1 MVAYFF
7 FFFFF
12 IIFFLLFAVATA
24 SASSSSTSDSALLW
38 GIWDL
43 GKIFVHRHHYH
54 QVGLPTFPSV
64 SLSRSLSVSRRFEGP
79 FIVLCIVCAPYLSFR
94 ISHCTES
101 KYGISLFHL
110 GIFSL
115 FVVLLGPLCFPLLSS
130 YVLNFCFIFV
140 LFFFVFSS
148 SIPRIKMPIW
158 GSEFQFFFDISSS
171 LLWTIRFLSFF
182 WVCSFFLGSLL
193 LGNF

>member
-7 FFFFF
+7 FFIFFF
-12 IIFFLLFAVATA
+12 VIFFLLFAVATA

-64 SLSRSLSVSRRFEGP
+64 SLSRSLSVSKRFEGP

-115 FVVLLGPLCFPLLSS
+115 FVVLLGPLWFPLLSS

-140 LFFFVFSS
+140 LFFFLSFHRVFPALRCRFEAQSS
-148 SIPRIKMPIW
+148 SFFRYQ
-158 GSEFQFFFDISSS
+158 FQFT
-171 LLWTIRFLSFF
+171 LNYSF
-182 WVCSFFLGSLL
+182 SQLL
-193 LGNF
+193 LGLFFFFGFFVVG